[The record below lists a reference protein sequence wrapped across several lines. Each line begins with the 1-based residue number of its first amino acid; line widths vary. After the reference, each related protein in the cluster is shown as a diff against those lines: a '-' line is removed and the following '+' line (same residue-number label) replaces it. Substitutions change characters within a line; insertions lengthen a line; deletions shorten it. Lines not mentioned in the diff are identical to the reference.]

1 MSPFVRLADPRNYVA
16 CAWDFKTDHP
26 ARKAWVAFLCRHI
39 DTILNLGIDAQARL
53 GIDRSQLRRQ
63 ADTCRDEFISFC
75 QPLAEDP
82 SRVTPLNIL
91 TLAQARDRFLRKH
104 GFIDAF
110 ADLKQRENAAAL
122 PLLPTI
128 CAEIDA
134 ADPPAQVRLLL
145 ENLFA
150 GNIFDMG
157 AGPTAQKFLN
167 QSPDFF
173 ANRRDLFPRPWL
185 IDDFDA
191 LLPAILTRARYRR
204 AVLFIDNAGGD
215 FVLGAVPL
223 ARWFARQGTRVV
235 IAANQLP
242 SLNDMTIA
250 DVRALWPAIVQAEP
264 SLSELPIEFVT
275 TGTGEPLID
284 LGQVSDDLNTAAADA
299 DLLIFEGM
307 GRAVE
312 SNLDAKF
319 DCDAI
324 NLAMI
329 KDQTVATHHHG
340 KLYDL
345 ICRYR
350 PF

>member
-1 MSPFVRLADPRNYVA
+1 LADPRNYIA

-26 ARKAWVAFLCRHI
+26 ARRAWVAFLCKHI
-39 DTILNLGIDAQARL
+39 DTILNLGIDSQARL
-53 GIDRSQLRRQ
+53 GADRAQLRRQ
-63 ADTCRDEFISFC
+63 ADACRDEFVSFC
-75 QPLAEDP
+75 QPLADDP

-104 GFIDAF
+104 GFIDPF
-110 ADLKQRENAAAL
+110 ADLKTRENHNAL
-122 PLLPTI
+122 KFLPAVR
-128 CAEIDA
+128 AELDA
-134 ADPPAQVRLLL
+134 APPPGQLRLAM

-157 AGPTAQKFLN
+157 AGPTAEKFLN
-167 QSPDFF
+167 QSPDLL
-173 ANRRDLFPRPWL
+173 AVRGSLSPRPWL

-191 LLPAILTRARYRR
+191 LAAALLGGRAYRHAIF
-204 AVLFIDNAGGD
+204 FIDNAGAD
-215 FVLGAVPL
+215 FVLGVTPFARWL
-223 ARWFARQGTRVV
+223 ARRGTRVTL
-235 IAANQLP
+235 AANELP
-242 SLNDMTIA
+242 SLNDMTIG
-250 DVRALWPAIVQAEP
+250 DMKDLWPQITTAVPGLA
-264 SLSELPIEFVT
+264 SLPVDHVS

-284 LGQVSDDLNTAAADA
+284 LSQVSDDLNTSAADA

-329 KDQTVATHHHG
+329 KDQTVARHHHG

-350 PF
+350 PA